1 VHALA
6 FARFTVK
13 ACLGIHHGWGRCVAT
28 AMATIVINLLITIS
42 ISLIPETKSS
52 KESRVA
58 SYIDVPPVAEAFED
72 IKIVALLWMRLVSFA
87 FNIVIRIKLT
97 SREAIL
103 HIIIIL
109 VANLAI
115 RDIPASIWT
124 IVRFNC
130 EYF

>member
-1 VHALA
+1 
-6 FARFTVK
+6 
-13 ACLGIHHGWGRCVAT
+13 
-28 AMATIVINLLITIS
+28 MATIVIDLLITIS
-42 ISLIPETKSS
+42 ISLISETKSS

-72 IKIVALLWMRLVSFA
+72 VKIVALLWMRLVSFA

-109 VANLAI
+109 VAYLAI
-115 RDIPASIWT
+115 RDIPAGIWT
-124 IVRFNC
+124 IVRLNC